1 MPGTWEV
8 LHTIHRETTM
18 GCTEGFRGGD
28 HSVYRDEVRKCEEA
42 KADLNLEG
50 WHVCWRD
57 RWQASPQDM
66 LTYRVESGY
75 VRHFY
80 LPEHCMEGLHEV
92 DKGEPVRG
100 LWWSR
105 DLYPLGS
112 SGRIFN
118 SHSTIRSWFLR
129 LHWCL
134 GGKNLGTIGI
144 TQNTNRVA
152 KLLRF
157 FENCQGKFT
166 VISLGILVLDY
177 SSCSPISTLLTFYT
191 NATKSTLWIFLSCH
205 YLCSRCSNDFVLLL
219 QIIWCNQESKKKQSL
234 EKLCIL
240 RLCPSKLSTTNCQKT
255 LIKQR
260 TKDKLLFLLEST
272 RNLEEIILQS

>member
-1 MPGTWEV
+1 M
-8 LHTIHRETTM
+8 
-18 GCTEGFRGGD
+18 

-42 KADLNLEG
+42 KAEMNLEG
-50 WHVCWRD
+50 GHAWWRD
-57 RWQASPQDM
+57 RWQAFPQDM
-66 LTYRVESGY
+66 LTYREWVL
-75 VRHFY
+75 RHFY
-80 LPEHCMEGLHEV
+80 LLEHRMEGLHEV
-92 DKGEPVRG
+92 DKGETVRG

-105 DLYPLGS
+105 DLYPLWS

-118 SHSTIRSWFLR
+118 SHSTIRSWFLDYT
-129 LHWCL
+129 
-134 GGKNLGTIGI
+134 GGCGEKKIRDIWI
-144 TQNTNRVA
+144 TKSTNRVV

-166 VISLGILVLDY
+166 VRSLGILVLDY

-191 NATKSTLWIFLSCH
+191 NATKVWIFLSCH

-240 RLCPSKLSTTNCQKT
+240 RLPPLKLPTTNCKKTLIRQRTKSKLS
-255 LIKQR
+255 
-260 TKDKLLFLLEST
+260 FLLEST

>member
-1 MPGTWEV
+1 
-8 LHTIHRETTM
+8 
-18 GCTEGFRGGD
+18 
-28 HSVYRDEVRKCEEA
+28 
-42 KADLNLEG
+42 
-50 WHVCWRD
+50 
-57 RWQASPQDM
+57 M

-92 DKGEPVRG
+92 DKGETVRG
-100 LWWSR
+100 LGWSG

-129 LHWCL
+129 LHWWLC
-134 GGKNLGTIGI
+134 GKKNLGTVGI
-144 TQNTNRVA
+144 TKNTNRVA

-191 NATKSTLWIFLSCH
+191 NATTGTL
-205 YLCSRCSNDFVLLL
+205 
-219 QIIWCNQESKKKQSL
+219 
-234 EKLCIL
+234 
-240 RLCPSKLSTTNCQKT
+240 
-255 LIKQR
+255 
-260 TKDKLLFLLEST
+260 
-272 RNLEEIILQS
+272 

>member
-1 MPGTWEV
+1 M
-8 LHTIHRETTM
+8 
-18 GCTEGFRGGD
+18 
-28 HSVYRDEVRKCEEA
+28 
-42 KADLNLEG
+42 NLEG

-57 RWQASPQDM
+57 RWQVSPQDM

-75 VRHFY
+75 VRHVY
-80 LPEHCMEGLHEV
+80 LPEHHMEGLHEV

-134 GGKNLGTIGI
+134 GGKKFRDYWDHPKH
-144 TQNTNRVA
+144 QQSCKAV
-152 KLLRF
+152 RF
-157 FENCQGKFT
+157 FEKCQGKFT
-166 VISLGILVLDY
+166 VRSLGILVLDY
-177 SSCSPISTLLTFYT
+177 SSCSPMSTLLTFYT

-205 YLCSRCSNDFVLLL
+205 YLCSRCRNDFVLLL
-219 QIIWCNQESKKKQSL
+219 QIIWCNQESKKKQSREAL
-234 EKLCIL
+234 YPKTSSLKAVHNQL
-240 RLCPSKLSTTNCQKT
+240 QKDFDQT
-255 LIKQR
+255 ENKG
-260 TKDKLLFLLEST
+260 
-272 RNLEEIILQS
+272 

>member
-1 MPGTWEV
+1 MSVGETGDKHLPKTCWPTEWRVGMWGISICQSTAWRGCMKWTRENLWGAYDGVGT
-8 LHTIHRETTM
+8 
-18 GCTEGFRGGD
+18 CTHWGAVGGFSIPVAQSDPCSFDYTG
-28 HSVYRDEVRKCEEA
+28 A
-42 KADLNLEG
+42 
-50 WHVCWRD
+50 W
-57 RWQASPQDM
+57 
-66 LTYRVESGY
+66 VE
-75 VRHFY
+75 
-80 LPEHCMEGLHEV
+80 
-92 DKGEPVRG
+92 
-100 LWWSR
+100 
-105 DLYPLGS
+105 
-112 SGRIFN
+112 
-118 SHSTIRSWFLR
+118 
-129 LHWCL
+129 
-134 GGKNLGTIGI
+134 KNLGTIGI

-191 NATKSTLWIFLSCH
+191 TPPPPPLWIFLSCH

-240 RLCPSKLSTTNCQKT
+240 RLRPSKLSTTNCQKT